1 MRKLQ
6 TALAGAVVL
15 AAVGCGSSNIAR
27 LDSTPAPQSGAPG
40 KTGTTVQIDN
50 QNFSDMNVYALQ
62 AGQRVLVGQANGL
75 GKTTLVIPTALTP
88 VNGRVRLQADPIGGA
103 GPITTPVLLV
113 PQGQQIYWTIG
124 SDPAMSTV
132 STG

>member
-6 TALAGAVVL
+6 TALAGLLIL
-15 AAVGCGSSNIAR
+15 AAVGCGSSNMAR
-27 LDSTPAPQSGAPG
+27 LESTPAPQGGGAES
-40 KTGTTVQIDN
+40 TGTTLQIDN
-50 QNFSDMNVYALQ
+50 QNFSDMNIYTLAG
-62 AGQRVLVGQANGL
+62 GQRVLVGQANGL
-75 GKTTLVIPTALTP
+75 RKTTLVIPTGLTP
-88 VNGRVRLQADPIGGA
+88 VSGRVRLVADPIGGD

-124 SDPAMSTV
+124 SDPAMSTA

>member
-1 MRKLQ
+1 MRKLH
-6 TALAGAVVL
+6 ALLAGLLVL
-15 AAVGCGSSNIAR
+15 AAVGCGPSHTNQ
-27 LDSTPAPQSGAPG
+27 PAPANAEGGRSAM
-40 KTGTTVQIDN
+40 TVQIDN
-50 QNFSDMNVYALQ
+50 QNFSDMNIYLLR

-75 GKTTLVIPTALTP
+75 GRTTLAIPTGLTP
-88 VNGRVRLQADPIGGA
+88 ADGRIRLAADPIGGF

-124 SDPAMSTV
+124 SDPAMSTA